1 MLSLEGELQ
10 GAPAKAGGQIHD
22 EAHHVRQGND
32 IDIPERAQ
40 KRAVRLY
47 PGTLTSSLSCFY
59 KQ

>member
-32 IDIPERAQ
+32 VNIPERAQ
-40 KRAVRLY
+40 ETRER
-47 PGTLTSSLSCFY
+47 
-59 KQ
+59 